1 MSIYNLTEYVN
12 ESIAYLS
19 FNKTLLNYSYDLIN
33 KIKNEI
39 SINVKNLLRNKINI
53 SNTSYISF
61 NQINTKNPK
70 QYMANIV
77 NLINNYNI
85 SIENQSNIK
94 YDFYIGLEQLNL
106 SDKFKLETLW
116 PPLKQ
121 IQDEYDFV
129 QKALL
134 NQTELLARDFPN
146 KSNIENNV
154 IGSKI
159 DDIYNLINQSDYT
172 KLDYQSKLISEI
184 KNYINKLIHF
194 IYIDGLNTMSS
205 SCEKSNCGIQENSFR
220 SLEEKNILNNEY
232 KYRERSFLIN
242 KTKIE
247 AKINKNINYY
257 FQRRIASPKTYNSEN
272 GALSQYNILY
282 FLSELQNTILSLN
295 QTLFGDEYSDITLVA
310 DKFYDDVNKTYLEK
324 LRKSFDIKLV
334 KFSTI
339 LTETSLQELNNII
352 LERYN
357 DIEGYIHNSTDIIR
371 SYIFDFLD
379 KINKTTDFAENLS
392 GYIYNQVFGYY
403 KILYSIIQNKFE
415 YINPNRMNSNG
426 IKGEIINQTR
436 NYLIEFLNMF
446 DSEIQNYSSSYN
458 LNEKLS
464 NCYNTLKN
472 RGYYYKSKDSNKYIN
487 IANKLENQTL
497 NILFNNL
504 YNLVMQINF
513 SSYIGLGF
521 NISVEPNFD
530 EFEFNLILDIFEELR
545 VPLGVKG
552 GLYIPT
558 NKSLVQIEM
567 LVGLNGTIGNGGAG
581 IKLNNNLIN
590 GMTNYDTYYVFKKVN
605 YKFYQ
610 IIKKAIDFPPIK
622 EEIVLYK
629 NEINNT
635 EYENENYTEC
645 NNDTAIYEIIENNNT
660 LIDFN

>member
-1 MSIYNLTEYVN
+1 M
-12 ESIAYLS
+12 
-19 FNKTLLNYSYDLIN
+19 
-33 KIKNEI
+33 
-39 SINVKNLLRNKINI
+39 
-53 SNTSYISF
+53 
-61 NQINTKNPK
+61 
-70 QYMANIV
+70 
-77 NLINNYNI
+77 
-85 SIENQSNIK
+85 
-94 YDFYIGLEQLNL
+94 
-106 SDKFKLETLW
+106 
-116 PPLKQ
+116 
-121 IQDEYDFV
+121 
-129 QKALL
+129 
-134 NQTELLARDFPN
+134 
-146 KSNIENNV
+146 
-154 IGSKI
+154 
-159 DDIYNLINQSDYT
+159 
-172 KLDYQSKLISEI
+172 
-184 KNYINKLIHF
+184 
-194 IYIDGLNTMSS
+194 
-205 SCEKSNCGIQENSFR
+205 
-220 SLEEKNILNNEY
+220 
-232 KYRERSFLIN
+232 
-242 KTKIE
+242 
-247 AKINKNINYY
+247 
-257 FQRRIASPKTYNSEN
+257 
-272 GALSQYNILY
+272 
-282 FLSELQNTILSLN
+282 
-295 QTLFGDEYSDITLVA
+295 
-310 DKFYDDVNKTYLEK
+310 
-324 LRKSFDIKLV
+324 

-464 NCYNTLKN
+464 YCYNTLKN

-513 SSYIGLGF
+513 SSYIGLGL

-545 VPLGVKG
+545 VPLEVKG
-552 GLYIPT
+552 SLYIPT